1 MMKRSLKP
9 VALAISVALIAAS
22 TSSAQELDSQGS
34 NRLAPDA
41 GVTPP
46 MVAAS
51 QVVAQGGDS
60 GAPDSVAASNSGA
73 APNTASAP
81 NAVAGDAPQT
91 IRIGHFNVPSNIG
104 GKNFLKAAVSQTDK
118 PSPLLHGSV
127 QTIPTGTKVD
137 FAVVANINSEISQK
151 GDVIE
156 MQIAG
161 DVKDASGKKVIIP
174 GGWKAIGYVKRSEG
188 SRRLDREGYVEIE
201 FDRIV
206 SPDGQTEVDFPAK
219 VSTKDSLMKSTAKQL
234 ITGSKF
240 VGIGAFAGAQMA
252 YQFGGLGT
260 AISTYGISIGAG
272 AAVGG
277 TIGLVA
283 KLKKKGDIASFYPG
297 DVLTLKTAEPIFLP
311 GFDPTQLPSAQA
323 PPKMQGL
330 NVVLSKH
337 RFNNV
342 PWGDKT
348 ARHLTVDIA
357 VRNDTKSTLFCSDIC
372 VQSDKMIQPIYPDL
386 GSMSSMGR
394 SIKPG
399 SSQNVTLTYLV
410 ASPKYKYNLVLYKNK
425 KEVFRVPIN

>member
-22 TSSAQELDSQGS
+22 TSLAQSIDGSSQ
-34 NRLAPDA
+34 APDTA
-41 GVTPP
+41 AALSV
-46 MVAAS
+46 VAAS
-51 QVVAQGGDS
+51 RVVAQSDDA
-60 GAPDSVAASNSGA
+60 GAPNSVAVSDGA
-73 APNTASAP
+73 GAPNTASAP
-81 NAVAGDAPQT
+81 NTVAGDAPET
-91 IRIGHFNVPSNIG
+91 VKMGHFNVPSNIG
-104 GKNFLKAAVSQTDK
+104 GKNLLKVTVTQTDK

-151 GDVIE
+151 GDEIE

-174 GGWKAIGYVKRSEG
+174 GGWRAIGYVNRSQG

-206 SPDGQTEVDFPAK
+206 SPDGQTVVDFPAK
-219 VSTKDSLMKSTAKQL
+219 VSTKDSLMKSTVKQV

-323 PPKMQGL
+323 PPKLAGL
-330 NVVLSKH
+330 NVVVSKH

-342 PWGDKT
+342 PWGDKA
-348 ARHLTVDIA
+348 ARHLTVDVA
-357 VRNDTKSTLFCSDIC
+357 VRNDTKSTLFCSEIC
-372 VQSDKMIQPIYPDL
+372 VQSEKMIQPIYPDL

-394 SIKPG
+394 TIKPG
-399 SSQNVTLTYLV
+399 TSQNVTLTYLV
-410 ASPKYKYNLVLYKNK
+410 ASPKYKYSLVLYKGK